1 MDKLLNCGY
10 GAAEM
15 RGPPAVRTARIA
27 DREWSKKGGRSFIW
41 QKIKDMVV
49 VQVSEGGNLTVFG
62 RSGDEN
68 LFFFLKDKKV
78 LIFFESSKL
87 FLDHM

>member
-1 MDKLLNCGY
+1 
-10 GAAEM
+10 
-15 RGPPAVRTARIA
+15 
-27 DREWSKKGGRSFIW
+27 
-41 QKIKDMVV
+41 MVI